1 MKRSHFSRKP
11 LETESL
17 AEVQFPIDSCCLV
30 SQSNY
35 LNNSNK
41 DCDWLIFIREQMHAD
56 STIPSLENNVCLKV
70 LAECVGK
77 LMGLRHKT
85 NREASTELCLL

>member
-1 MKRSHFSRKP
+1 
-11 LETESL
+11 
-17 AEVQFPIDSCCLV
+17 
-30 SQSNY
+30 
-35 LNNSNK
+35 
-41 DCDWLIFIREQMHAD
+41 MHAD